1 MIKCFSRDRKRKES
15 NSKDDE
21 MHNKKFSYNEDIS
34 NLDESHLKKM
44 SEDEL
49 NKLKIN
55 LNIKYKSILCENQI
69 TNDKIALYKKI
80 IEEYKKN
87 VKEETDDNLMK
98 FMEVR
103 NSILDKEITEL
114 KNKYNTLNKEYLSL
128 FDSVSSLYGPNSE
141 LNKLSDRIY
150 ILENKIKEQENILKF
165 LEEKCED
172 YSDESKIQE
181 KIIFLDLFE
190 YKGEKE
196 SPKQSGGVTSESP
209 SSSSSSSSKES
220 VETINSMTN
229 FVGDIKETNKFI
241 PHNSIPKEK
250 LDDYKRLLG
259 TIYKNNYEQVTKEYQ
274 KVLTTAQTE
283 ILSKNTNLKKL
294 EIIKNEIEMV
304 KDPSKKLKMMNEREK
319 NINNSKEIEK
329 KNDSKKLKQLYYD
342 KKIEYEELLKNYD
355 NLNNELKKE
364 EEEFESLQNSIN
376 EKSEILK
383 EKIQEGNDIE
393 TELEEIKKQR
403 DEALLEKF
411 GHIENNNDSNIIDND
426 DS

>member
-172 YSDESKIQE
+172 HSDESKIQE

-229 FVGDIKETNKFI
+229 FVG
-241 PHNSIPKEK
+241 
-250 LDDYKRLLG
+250 
-259 TIYKNNYEQVTKEYQ
+259 
-274 KVLTTAQTE
+274 
-283 ILSKNTNLKKL
+283 
-294 EIIKNEIEMV
+294 NE
-304 KDPSKKLKMMNEREK
+304 
-319 NINNSKEIEK
+319 
-329 KNDSKKLKQLYYD
+329 
-342 KKIEYEELLKNYD
+342 
-355 NLNNELKKE
+355 
-364 EEEFESLQNSIN
+364 
-376 EKSEILK
+376 
-383 EKIQEGNDIE
+383 
-393 TELEEIKKQR
+393 
-403 DEALLEKF
+403 
-411 GHIENNNDSNIIDND
+411 
-426 DS
+426 